1 MARQSNLRGISVDF
15 RDSTLSTRVGV
26 SKVPSVRMASL
37 PRILLVLALAIQAV
51 LGSAHLSLEVCHR
64 EVQSPASDGASC
76 CFAEHCDAADN
87 DAQPD
92 GPLAEGNECSECY
105 DLEIVGVDDPIEVVD
120 SGDPPAHS
128 ESVAA
133 VVSERPSKPPG
144 RSWCARV
151 TRGPPDA
158 LTPTGLLPGVFPLRI

>member
-1 MARQSNLRGISVDF
+1 MTS
-15 RDSTLSTRVGV
+15 LSRFIV
-26 SKVPSVRMASL
+26 
-37 PRILLVLALAIQAV
+37 VLALALQAA
-51 LGSAHLSLEVCHR
+51 LGTTHLTLEVCHG
-64 EVQSPASDGASC
+64 EVQLPASDGASC
-76 CFAEHCDAADN
+76 CVAEHCEATGN

-92 GPLAEGNECSECY
+92 GPLAESNECSECY